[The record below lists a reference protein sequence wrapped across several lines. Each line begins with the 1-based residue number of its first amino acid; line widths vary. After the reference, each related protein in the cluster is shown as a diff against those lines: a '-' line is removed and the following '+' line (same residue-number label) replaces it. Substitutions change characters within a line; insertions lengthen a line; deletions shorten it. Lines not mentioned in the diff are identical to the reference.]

1 MITRIKSNDE
11 SMFNFQKNFRKKNII
26 FLNLSSRRIQ
36 SLSFAIVIVIV
47 RFPPRTQ
54 GQGIRLFIAVASN
67 RWRGSVRC
75 TRSPSPRIFAIS
87 QLEEELQVE
96 GRHGSAPSKIIPW
109 SVSWHPMIVRQRLES
124 VGLSLGVHVRL
135 ARVSCGA
142 TLPIPGC
149 LQDCNIVSGRGR
161 VSGGTGRG
169 REGKERLA
177 I

>member
-1 MITRIKSNDE
+1 M
-11 SMFNFQKNFRKKNII
+11 
-26 FLNLSSRRIQ
+26 
-36 SLSFAIVIVIV
+36 
-47 RFPPRTQ
+47 
-54 GQGIRLFIAVASN
+54 
-67 RWRGSVRC
+67 
-75 TRSPSPRIFAIS
+75 
-87 QLEEELQVE
+87 E

>member
-1 MITRIKSNDE
+1 MYP
-11 SMFNFQKNFRKKNII
+11 F
-26 FLNLSSRRIQ
+26 
-36 SLSFAIVIVIV
+36 SFAADFCNFV
-47 RFPPRTQ
+47 
-54 GQGIRLFIAVASN
+54 
-67 RWRGSVRC
+67 
-75 TRSPSPRIFAIS
+75 
-87 QLEEELQVE
+87 QLEEDLEVE
-96 GRHGSAPSKIIPW
+96 GRHGSASSKIIPW

-169 REGKERLA
+169 REGEVGYITIHTLA
-177 I
+177 LFCLVSHILSLVLTHVSRCSFLLVIYSPSSAYSLCSWNGVLWR

>member
-1 MITRIKSNDE
+1 MYS
-11 SMFNFQKNFRKKNII
+11 F
-26 FLNLSSRRIQ
+26 
-36 SLSFAIVIVIV
+36 SFAADFFFFFSIS
-47 RFPPRTQ
+47 P
-54 GQGIRLFIAVASN
+54 N
-67 RWRGSVRC
+67 R
-75 TRSPSPRIFAIS
+75 
-87 QLEEELQVE
+87 EEERSG

-161 VSGGTGRG
+161 ERATDWTRRE
-169 REGKERLA
+169 REGERLA

>member
-1 MITRIKSNDE
+1 MYS
-11 SMFNFQKNFRKKNII
+11 F
-26 FLNLSSRRIQ
+26 
-36 SLSFAIVIVIV
+36 SFAAD
-47 RFPPRTQ
+47 FC
-54 GQGIRLFIAVASN
+54 N
-67 RWRGSVRC
+67 
-75 TRSPSPRIFAIS
+75 FA